1 MPRPKVVR
9 RGREFWAKLV
19 DEFERGGAAE
29 LHQAFA
35 DRHGVECDTFRRWL
49 YLLRAER
56 RGRRWRTP
64 GGRRRRPSPPMAL
77 SLIQVASGPTA
88 DGRFEIEL
96 RQGRR
101 VRVPASFDGEALRR
115 LLAIFDETSAS

>member
-19 DEFERGGAAE
+19 NQFERGGAAE

-56 RGRRWRTP
+56 RGRRWRAL

-77 SLIQVASGPTA
+77 SLIEVASGPA
-88 DGRFEIEL
+88 
-96 RQGRR
+96 
-101 VRVPASFDGEALRR
+101 
-115 LLAIFDETSAS
+115 